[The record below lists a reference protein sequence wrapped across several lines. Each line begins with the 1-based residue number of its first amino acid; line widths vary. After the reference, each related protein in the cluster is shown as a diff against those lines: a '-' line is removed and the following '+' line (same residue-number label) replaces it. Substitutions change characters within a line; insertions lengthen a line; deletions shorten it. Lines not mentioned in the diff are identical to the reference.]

1 MQNSL
6 VKVIAF
12 SNILHCH
19 IPFTLLLS
27 PLILFSGVYY
37 DKACTL
43 NVNHAVLVVGYGNYN
58 GKDYWL
64 VKNR

>member
-6 VKVIAF
+6 IRVIAF
-12 SNILHCH
+12 SNVLHRH
-19 IPFTLLLS
+19 IPFTLFS
-27 PLILFSGVYY
+27 THIYSSGVYY
-37 DKACTL
+37 DPACTL
-43 NVNHAVLVVGYGNYN
+43 HVNHGVLVVGYGNLN